1 VSRHGTFVHGMFLVC
16 PEGKPL
22 DDGGVSAEA
31 WFEAWSE
38 ASGPALFDPEP
49 STLKEGEEL
58 PDGIGRR
65 PRGVTMS
72 ADVETIVVGAGVV
85 GLAVARA
92 LSLAGHETM
101 VLEQHELIGSET
113 SSRNSEVIHAGIYY
127 PPGSLR
133 AQLCVRGKQLLYAFC
148 AENGVAHAR
157 CGKLLLA
164 TNEGQVPKLAA
175 IRETAIQNGVTDLEP
190 LGAEAA
196 KALEPEIACVAA
208 LLSPST
214 GIIDS
219 HGFMLA
225 LEGHIEA
232 NGGLVVL
239 RCPVERLE
247 RGAGGGFR
255 LATASDSGAITC
267 RHLVV
272 SAGLHATRLARSL
285 SFGAGYRPP
294 ETYYAKGQYYALSGR
309 SPFKRHIY
317 PMPDG
322 AWLGLHA
329 TVDVGGRC
337 KFGPDISGSLKSI
350 TALSRRSLA
359 NSSISSAATIR
370 ASRSSAYTPTTRASV
385 RNCTGR
391 GNRCLILPSMVH
403 KFTGREA
410 LSLCMASRA
419 PGLRHRSRLA
429 RWWWGCWRARGSG
442 DAAGRQM

>member
-1 VSRHGTFVHGMFLVC
+1 
-16 PEGKPL
+16 
-22 DDGGVSAEA
+22 
-31 WFEAWSE
+31 
-38 ASGPALFDPEP
+38 
-49 STLKEGEEL
+49 
-58 PDGIGRR
+58 
-65 PRGVTMS
+65 MS

-92 LSLAGHETM
+92 LSLVGHATM

-127 PPGSLR
+127 PPSSLR
-133 AQLCVRGKQLLYAFC
+133 AKLCVRGKELLYAFC

-157 CGKLLLA
+157 CGKLLVA
-164 TNEGQVPKLAA
+164 TNESQVPKLAA

-219 HGFMLA
+219 HGLMLA

-255 LATASDSGAITC
+255 LATADHSGTITC

-272 SAGLHATRLARSL
+272 CAGLHATKLARTL
-285 SFGAGYRPP
+285 TLGAGYRPP

-337 KFGPDISGSLKSI
+337 KFGPDIAWIPEIDYGFEPQRLGQFLDFIRSYYPGLHIERLHPDYTGIRPTLYRMGEPVPDFAIHGPQVRGQTCLVVHYGSGSPGL
-350 TALSRRSLA
+350 TASLA
-359 NSSISSAATIR
+359 I
-370 ASRSSAYTPTTRASV
+370 
-385 RNCTGR
+385 GE
-391 GNRCLILPSMVH
+391 MVA
-403 KFTGREA
+403 GMLA
-410 LSLCMASRA
+410 GDVG
-419 PGLRHRSRLA
+419 GL
-429 RWWWGCWRARGSG
+429 GGSG
-442 DAAGRQM
+442 DASSGQMCKAGSQTARLEGPAHGVAGGASGRV

>member
-1 VSRHGTFVHGMFLVC
+1 
-16 PEGKPL
+16 
-22 DDGGVSAEA
+22 
-31 WFEAWSE
+31 
-38 ASGPALFDPEP
+38 
-49 STLKEGEEL
+49 
-58 PDGIGRR
+58 
-65 PRGVTMS
+65 MS

-133 AQLCVRGKQLLYAFC
+133 AKLCVRGKELLYAFC
-148 AENGVAHAR
+148 ADNGVAHAR
-157 CGKLLLA
+157 CGKLLVA
-164 TNEGQVPKLAA
+164 TNESQVPKLAA
-175 IRETAIQNGVTDLEP
+175 IRETAIKNGVTDLEP
-190 LGAEAA
+190 LAA
-196 KALEPEIACVAA
+196 AAAHALEPEIACVAA

-219 HGFMLA
+219 HAFMLA

-239 RCPVERLE
+239 RCPVERIE
-247 RGAGGGFR
+247 QAAGGGFR
-255 LATASDSGAITC
+255 LATAGDSGTITC

-272 SAGLHATRLARSL
+272 CAGLHATRLART
-285 SFGAGYRPP
+285 FA
-294 ETYYAKGQYYALSGR
+294 YYAKGQYYALSGR

-337 KFGPDISGSLKSI
+337 KFGPDIAWIPDIDYGFEAQKLGQFLNLIRSYYPGLQMERLHPDYTGIRPKLYRAGDPVPDFAIHGPQVHGQSGLVALYGIESPGL
-350 TALSRRSLA
+350 TASLA
-359 NSSISSAATIR
+359 I
-370 ASRSSAYTPTTRASV
+370 
-385 RNCTGR
+385 GE
-391 GNRCLILPSMVH
+391 MVA
-403 KFTGREA
+403 G
-410 LSLCMASRA
+410 M
-419 PGLRHRSRLA
+419 LA
-429 RWWWGCWRARGSG
+429 G
-442 DAAGRQM
+442 

>member
-1 VSRHGTFVHGMFLVC
+1 ML
-16 PEGKPL
+16 
-22 DDGGVSAEA
+22 
-31 WFEAWSE
+31 
-38 ASGPALFDPEP
+38 
-49 STLKEGEEL
+49 
-58 PDGIGRR
+58 
-65 PRGVTMS
+65 

-337 KFGPDISGSLKSI
+337 KFGPDISWIPEIDYGFEPQKLGQFLDFIRSYYPGLQIERLHPDYTGIRPKLYRAGEPVLDFAIHGPQAHGQRGLVALYGIESPGL
-350 TALSRRSLA
+350 TASLA
-359 NSSISSAATIR
+359 I
-370 ASRSSAYTPTTRASV
+370 
-385 RNCTGR
+385 GE
-391 GNRCLILPSMVH
+391 MVV
-403 KFTGREA
+403 G
-410 LSLCMASRA
+410 M
-419 PGLRHRSRLA
+419 LA
-429 RWWWGCWRARGSG
+429 G
-442 DAAGRQM
+442 